1 MPKVLN
7 FLVKYRYFLALLLR
21 VGLVLFNDLILDK
34 YFNRN
39 ITDIDYHV
47 VSDGSRYVFSSP
59 DGPYKRETYRYS
71 PFLAYLMLPNIYLY
85 YEFAKIVLC
94 IIDVFIGK
102 LIEIL
107 LNIQE
112 QKNLSESDIFKH
124 KIISLL
130 YLLNPMTVYICARG
144 SSDCI
149 ITFLVILTIILI
161 ERDSYI
167 LGGIIFGLSIHLK
180 IYPIIYFPSFYLYIG
195 YKNLQKEDDTKDT
208 KHTFLMKIILNILN
222 FLTRMKRVFYNLF
235 NLKSIIFVLIS
246 IITFYVFFVV
256 FYLLYGR
263 IFVYETYLYHFVRK
277 DHRHNYS
284 LYFYMIYLSYA
295 SISSKIFSYIAFF
308 PQFFLVLFSSL
319 KLFPKIN
326 FCLVVQTVIFVT
338 FNKVVTAQYF
348 VWYMS
353 LLPLIAKHNDLFIKK
368 RWYGLILILVWVF
381 LEILW
386 AVYANVV
393 EHKGINSFYEI
404 WITCIA
410 FFLTNCFIL
419 QQLIKN
425 QH

>member
-1 MPKVLN
+1 MQKVLN
-7 FLVKYRYFLALLLR
+7 FLVKYRYILALVLR
-21 VGLVLFNDLILDK
+21 IGLVLVNELIDN

-47 VSDGSRYVFSSP
+47 VSDGARHVFSSP

-71 PFLAYLMLPNIYLY
+71 PLLAYLMLPNIYLY

-107 LNIQE
+107 LDIQE
-112 QKNLSESDIFKH
+112 PTNQNDSDIRKH
-124 KIISLL
+124 QIISLL

-180 IYPIIYFPSFYLYIG
+180 IYPIIYYPSFYLYIG
-195 YKNLQKEDDTKDT
+195 YKNLKNEDENDKSNQN
-208 KHTFLMKIILNILN
+208 FFMKIIISILN
-222 FLTRMKRVFYNLF
+222 FITRMKKVFYNLF
-235 NLKSIIFVLIS
+235 NVKSIVFVLVS
-246 IITFYVFFVV
+246 ITTFYVLFVG

-295 SISSKIFSYIAFF
+295 SITSKIFSYIAFF

-319 KLFPKIN
+319 KLFTKIN
-326 FCLVVQTVIFVT
+326 FCLVVQTIVFVT

-353 LLPLIAKHNDLFIKK
+353 LLPLIAKHNDLFIGKK
-368 RWYGLILILVWVF
+368 LYGLFLISVWVF

-393 EHKGINSFYEI
+393 EHKGRNSFLEI
-404 WITCIA
+404 WFTCIG

-419 QQLIKN
+419 QQLIKY
-425 QH
+425 QK